1 MNKTKFCSTIFS
13 LAPSCAKLF
22 PIVSAYGLPPSK
34 DSSCNVRL
42 ELKIKRV
49 KHGKEIPFTGA
60 DYQGVQD
67 AIDGND
73 PPFTLAMVLH
83 LRDSVSGSNGTA
95 GTVSIPLAD
104 PNGII
109 VTYGKS
115 CD

>member
-1 MNKTKFCSTIFS
+1 MVMAVRTVGGFT
-13 LAPSCAKLF
+13 LP
-22 PIVSAYGLPPSK
+22 VSVEGELHTPSK

-60 DYQGVQD
+60 DYQEIKD
-67 AIDGND
+67 AIDGNE

-95 GTVSIPLAD
+95 GTVSIPLAN
-104 PNGII
+104 PNVII
-109 VTYGKS
+109 VAYDKS